1 MLSACN
7 NKAVDDLKGIYP
19 APTDI
24 TIKTAEDMGVE
35 KLSKSSRIFTVDFTT
50 ETGDVLHMQMLG
62 GTYFLP
68 SAAYTPS
75 DYINSKNGNYIV
87 ASEQH
92 PDYGS
97 YYIKKDGTKLTVTSG
112 NFQAEKQ
119 GDSDYY
125 VLSGALWLSDESV
138 IRVKGNVLLHYEQN
152 EPDEFPVLKSAQDN
166 GDGTITFVIST
177 GGYTEELDMTT
188 YQMVYT
194 GEGRELQVTMPTAD
208 GKLFSGKYNPGDYIV
223 GQQIEVDWGW
233 GPMLMDYGT
242 IFYEIKDGAKIPTY
256 IKEGVLTVQ
265 KEGAIYTVLFEQ
277 GKGGI
282 NVQYSG
288 PIAALDPD
296 GGDVEIVTLNNAL
309 AANSFAGWGMP
320 ILDLVVGDGDLAYDA
335 ASWSYSGSGNM
346 LQLEVY
352 SADGTLKPGEYTL
365 AADDASFQE
374 GTFRAGYLGGYGNS
388 GTYFCNVVNGQQGE
402 PQFITEGTLTIS
414 GDAGSPRSYTLNL
427 GKKMYMGTMDLTPF
441 GL

>member
-1 MLSACN
+1 MKLYKFIGIACAALMLSACN

-177 GGYTEELDMTT
+177 G
-188 YQMVYT
+188 
-194 GEGRELQVTMPTAD
+194 
-208 GKLFSGKYNPGDYIV
+208 
-223 GQQIEVDWGW
+223 
-233 GPMLMDYGT
+233 
-242 IFYEIKDGAKIPTY
+242 
-256 IKEGVLTVQ
+256 
-265 KEGAIYTVLFEQ
+265 
-277 GKGGI
+277 
-282 NVQYSG
+282 
-288 PIAALDPD
+288 
-296 GGDVEIVTLNNAL
+296 
-309 AANSFAGWGMP
+309 
-320 ILDLVVGDGDLAYDA
+320 
-335 ASWSYSGSGNM
+335 
-346 LQLEVY
+346 
-352 SADGTLKPGEYTL
+352 
-365 AADDASFQE
+365 
-374 GTFRAGYLGGYGNS
+374 
-388 GTYFCNVVNGQQGE
+388 
-402 PQFITEGTLTIS
+402 
-414 GDAGSPRSYTLNL
+414 
-427 GKKMYMGTMDLTPF
+427 
-441 GL
+441 